1 MILVRKCF
9 NCTVSPAARPPT
21 DILCIHFV
29 HHKMYTLCDFRNRNN
44 LYCIKIGRFPTGFV
58 PFVYGIL
65 GLVEVI

>member
-1 MILVRKCF
+1 MILVRKYSTY
-9 NCTVSPAARPPT
+9 TVSPAARPPT

-29 HHKMYTLCDFRNRNN
+29 YHKMYTLCDYRIRNN
-44 LYCIKIGRFPTGFV
+44 LYGIKIGRFPTGFV